1 MPDLD
6 GILDRLEPKLG
17 PRAGPP
23 VPLGGGITNRNYRI
37 RLGSRDYFVR
47 MPGKDTALLGISRE
61 AERRASQT
69 AGELGI
75 GPALVAADEDALV
88 TAFVETVPLDPER
101 LRREAEPV
109 GRALRAFHDSGLSL
123 PVRFWVPDLLDDY
136 ARIIGERGP
145 SLPVAYAE
153 ARGLAGRIAAALPLE
168 HPAPCHCDLLPGNLL
183 QAGDRV
189 LLVDWEYA
197 GMGHRY
203 FDLGNVAVNNE
214 FDEPA
219 EARLLTGYHGE
230 SPGPGRRAA
239 VRLMRIMSDAR
250 EAAWGVIQGA
260 ISELDFDFAAYAE
273 AHFQRLRV
281 AAADP
286 RLADW
291 LAAAHA
297 DPDLGPP
304 S

>member
-6 GILDRLEPKLG
+6 GILDRLEPTLG
-17 PRAGPP
+17 PRAGAPI
-23 VPLGGGITNRNYRI
+23 PLDGGITNRNYRV
-37 RLGSRDYFVR
+37 RFGSRDFFVR

-61 AERRASQT
+61 AERLASET
-69 AGELGI
+69 AGRLGI
-75 GPALVAADEDALV
+75 GPALVAADKAALV

-123 PVRFWVPDLLDDY
+123 PVRFWVPELLEDY
-136 ARIIGERGP
+136 ARIFAERGT
-145 SLPVAYAE
+145 SLPGAYAE
-153 ARGLAGRIAAALPLE
+153 AQALAGRIAGALPLE
-168 HPAPCHCDLLPGNLL
+168 DPAPCHCDLLPGNLL
-183 QAGDRV
+183 RAGDRV

-203 FDLGNVAVNNE
+203 FDLGNVAVNND

-219 EARLLTGYHGE
+219 EERLLTGYHGE

-239 VRLMRIMSDAR
+239 LRLMRIMSDAR
-250 EAAWGVIQGA
+250 EAAWGVIQGV
-260 ISELDFDFAAYAE
+260 ISELDFDFGAYADT
-273 AHFQRLRV
+273 HFARLLD

-286 RLADW
+286 RLEDW
-291 LAAAHA
+291 LVDAASA
-297 DPDLGPP
+297 
-304 S
+304 